1 MIQTKESKNACRGS
15 LLSSV
20 FFVLLFFVCGAGVS
34 PTHAAQDSYDSL
46 YVSTLNMTD
55 EEIKS
60 TYGTP
65 KEDSIEVKPTMQEL
79 HEDSPQYER
88 RVYNH
93 KQQVIVG
100 SVVML
105 CVVIAMV
112 MMNNYNPTR

>member
-1 MIQTKESKNACRGS
+1 MIQKKESKNARRGS

-20 FFVLLFFVCGAGVS
+20 FFVFLFFVCGAGVS

-60 TYGTP
+60 TYGT

-79 HEDSPQYER
+79 HEDSPQYEK

-100 SVVML
+100 SMVML
-105 CVVIAMV
+105 CVAIAMV